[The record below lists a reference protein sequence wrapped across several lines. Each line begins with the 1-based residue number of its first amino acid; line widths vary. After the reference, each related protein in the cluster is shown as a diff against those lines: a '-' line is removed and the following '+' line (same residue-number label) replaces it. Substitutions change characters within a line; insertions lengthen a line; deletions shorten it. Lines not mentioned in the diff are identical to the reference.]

1 MNWLNDQQIQVDL
14 LNLGGGF
21 GIKYV
26 EEMLASLLKAALL
39 KSLMQS
45 KMKRIS

>member
-1 MNWLNDQQIQVDL
+1 MVLRWLKEQGIQVEL

-26 EEMLASLLKAALL
+26 EGDDKFPYR
-39 KSLMQS
+39 KWY
-45 KMKRIS
+45 